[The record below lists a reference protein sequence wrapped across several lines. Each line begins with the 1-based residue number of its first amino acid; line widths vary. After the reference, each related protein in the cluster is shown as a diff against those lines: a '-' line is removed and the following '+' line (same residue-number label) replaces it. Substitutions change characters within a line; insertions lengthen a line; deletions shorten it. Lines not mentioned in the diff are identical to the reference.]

1 MKRSNRYRE
10 VTKKRLLFYLDSQ
23 IPMKNAGER
32 LDRLERIAKLLVRA
46 GLRARREMR
55 QQDDKITIMID
66 AQIKNEERFAKL
78 AQAQTELAESQTHTD
93 RRLDALI
100 DIVKEGRNGKSR

>member
-1 MKRSNRYRE
+1 MKKAE
-10 VTKKRLLFYLDSQ
+10 
-23 IPMKNAGER
+23 ER

-46 GLRARREMR
+46 GLRARRELR

-66 AQIKNEERFAKL
+66 AQIKNEERFA
-78 AQAQTELAESQTHTD
+78 ELAESQKHTD
-93 RRLDALI
+93 RRLAALI

>member
-1 MKRSNRYRE
+1 
-10 VTKKRLLFYLDSQ
+10 
-23 IPMKNAGER
+23 MKNVEER

-78 AQAQTELAESQTHTD
+78 AQAQTELAESQAHTD
-93 RRLDALI
+93 RRFDALV
-100 DIVKEGRNGKSR
+100 DIVKQGRNGKSSKPK

>member
-1 MKRSNRYRE
+1 
-10 VTKKRLLFYLDSQ
+10 
-23 IPMKNAGER
+23 MKNAEER

-78 AQAQTELAESQTHTD
+78 AEAQTELAESQAHTD

-100 DIVKEGRNGKSR
+100 DIVKEGRNGKSRH

>member
-1 MKRSNRYRE
+1 M
-10 VTKKRLLFYLDSQ
+10 
-23 IPMKNAGER
+23 IPEER
-32 LDRLERIAKLLVRA
+32 LDRLERIAKLMVRA

-100 DIVKEGRNGKSR
+100 AIVKEGRNGKSR

>member
-1 MKRSNRYRE
+1 MKQTE
-10 VTKKRLLFYLDSQ
+10 
-23 IPMKNAGER
+23 ER

-66 AQIKNEERFAKL
+66 AQIKNEERFA
-78 AQAQTELAESQTHTD
+78 ELARQ
-93 RRLDALI
+93 RAPKNI
-100 DIVKEGRNGKSR
+100 PIVDLML

>member
-1 MKRSNRYRE
+1 MKKPE
-10 VTKKRLLFYLDSQ
+10 
-23 IPMKNAGER
+23 ER

-78 AQAQTELAESQTHTD
+78 AQAQTELAESQAHTD

-100 DIVKEGRNGKSR
+100 DIVQNGRNGKNSHK